1 MQTTLSVSAQ
11 YSVLSHPFQKEPSL
25 KPLLSK
31 GLNLKIQVLAPCVFT
46 INNVVQIQVH
56 KISDPINNLIRPG
69 SIWIHIPQPIYAN
82 STVWNMYECRCLPC
96 FVKYIKEKIWITSF
110 LHQSHHSC
118 SRQRREKIS
127 PLSGPKKSK
136 ESCSLLIICPAFSKL

>member
-11 YSVLSHPFQKEPSL
+11 YRCLVSSI
-25 KPLLSK
+25 SK
-31 GLNLKIQVLAPCVFT
+31 RAIIKTPIIQRTQPENSGTGSMFFT

-82 STVWNMYECRCLPC
+82 STLWWNMYECRCL
-96 FVKYIKEKIWITSF
+96 VKYIKEKIWITSF